1 MYMEKLNL
9 NKILDTL
16 LLLFL
21 RLKIYLLLDSM
32 SKKKVNAYVPLKNN
46 YRTSLF
52 FNEIIRNISQSK

>member
-9 NKILDTL
+9 NKILDIL
-16 LLLFL
+16 FSFFL

-32 SKKKVNAYVPLKNN
+32 SKKEVNAYVPLKNN

-52 FNEIIRNISQSK
+52 FNEKL